1 MKACGLEFR
10 SLALPQMP
18 NRYGSPPWNPSKQE
32 AEMGELARL
41 TEQVSCGF
49 KWGDLDAL
57 LKVEST
63 KQSRKALSNI
73 KCWPPHLHLQLYGRH
88 PATQVVT
95 LVETLRM
102 KAKESCMECV
112 ELRYFLSYTSN
123 AWPSQKTSKETQRAE
138 QESQESWTNRKLR
151 DSKIVLHVNLEAS
164 FILPLPLQAVLNINS
179 YISNI

>member
-73 KCWPPHLHLQLYGRH
+73 KCWPRHLHLQLYGRH
-88 PATQVVT
+88 PATQVVI
-95 LVETLRM
+95 LVATLRM
-102 KAKESCMECV
+102 KAKESCKECV

-123 AWPSQKTSKETQRAE
+123 AWPSQKNSKETQRAE